1 MRASRYSRQGQRITA
16 SMLRTLYDTGPGGL
30 IIAQDTTAP
39 FTLTH
44 SRDLD
49 LKCPDQVI
57 IYGHGDLTHELAC
70 GENVWTHLADEAT
83 EAARP
88 ERDLFYS
95 RALGAPLGQ
104 LREHMR
110 AHGMDLTHRPVFDRT
125 EEGAF
130 QVEDVYA
137 LRDEGDLT
145 IGASC
150 VRGPG
155 DALQVQTRLF
165 DQGRPVNVHPAC
177 TVGGQNAANVAEEMS
192 AQVKSYLTRN
202 QA

>member
-1 MRASRYSRQGQRITA
+1 MRASRYSRRGQRITA

-30 IIAQDTTAP
+30 IIAQDITAP

-57 IYGHGDLTHELAC
+57 IYGHGDLTNELAC
-70 GENVWTHLADEAT
+70 GEHVWTHLADEAT
-83 EAARP
+83 EETRP
-88 ERDLFYS
+88 ERDLLYS

-125 EEGAF
+125 EEGVF

-137 LRDEGDLT
+137 LGDEGDLT

-165 DQGRPVNVHPAC
+165 DQGRPVNVHLAC
-177 TVGGQNAANVAEEMS
+177 TVNGQDAALAAEALS
-192 AQVKSYLTRN
+192 VQANSYLGRTR
-202 QA
+202 A